1 MGAFLGQPARATNP
15 QTIDDMNVAWSREAI
30 DDLARLRSYI
40 SENDPSAA
48 QRVAL
53 YILHQVE
60 VVLPDNPEFGR
71 TGRVVGTR
79 ELVVPKTPF
88 IVPYRM
94 SEQSLEILR
103 IYHVAQRW
111 PEVF

>member
-1 MGAFLGQPARATNP
+1 
-15 QTIDDMNVAWSREAI
+15 MNIAWSREAI
-30 DDLARLRSYI
+30 DDLARLRGYI
-40 SENDPSAA
+40 SENNPSAS

-60 VVLPDNPEFGR
+60 AVLPDNPEFGR
-71 TGRVVGTR
+71 TGRVAGTR
-79 ELVVPKTPF
+79 ELVIPKTPF
-88 IVPYRM
+88 IVPYRVN
-94 SEQSLEILR
+94 EQSLEILR